1 MKELDLFSQLENQS
15 QSKEIAVAEVVN
27 DSKPNEVTITSLE
40 IAELTGKRH
49 DIVIRDIE
57 TILGRVIDAHRFEGI
72 YKDAYGRDKKC
83 YRLPKREALIL
94 VSGYSV
100 ELRAKIIDRLEY
112 LENEFKKLNTAPQL
126 PKSYKEALK
135 ELLNQVE
142 ENERLQLENEKQREK
157 IALDK
162 PKVDYAEAVLSA
174 VNSQSIGDFA
184 KMLASKGV
192 NTGQNKF
199 FAWLRKNRYLQSNNI
214 PYKKYIDC
222 GLFELLPQA
231 YKNKDKRILTY
242 KTLITAKG
250 QYYFT
255 MRLKSK

>member
-49 DIVIRDIE
+49 DIVILDIE

-174 VNSQSIGDFA
+174 VNSQSRGF
-184 KMLASKGV
+184 
-192 NTGQNKF
+192 
-199 FAWLRKNRYLQSNNI
+199 
-214 PYKKYIDC
+214 C
-222 GLFELLPQA
+222 
-231 YKNKDKRILTY
+231 
-242 KTLITAKG
+242 
-250 QYYFT
+250 
-255 MRLKSK
+255 